1 MLWQRSESP
10 SSPHQVQ
17 PSIPGSDSVRQ
28 AALQASWRRDRR
40 VAQRRIAWRW
50 VTWYFQRFSPHALAV
65 LTVLVGAAYLRGS
78 LPSWSGGGDPH
89 DTASAAVVHA
99 PYSPPAVPTA
109 PAPVPQPPPADTAP
123 DLESPLTLRTSLAL
137 GAHAAAPSPYP
148 GTETSPD
155 TLSLKPENWLHSKE
169 P

>member
-1 MLWQRSESP
+1 MLWQRSETP
-10 SSPHQVQ
+10 PSPHKA
-17 PSIPGSDSVRQ
+17 PPAIPGSDTVRQ

-50 VTWYFQRFSPHALAV
+50 VAWYFQRFSPHVLGLVAV
-65 LTVLVGAAYLRGS
+65 LAGAAYLHGS
-78 LPSWSGGGDPH
+78 LPAWPGGSDPPG
-89 DTASAAVVHA
+89 TTEPAVAHA
-99 PYSPPAVPTA
+99 PYSPPSVPTA
-109 PAPVPQPPPADTAP
+109 PVTLPQAQPASTVAIE
-123 DLESPLTLRTSLAL
+123 LPLTLRTSLAL
-137 GAHAAAPSPYP
+137 GTHAAAPSPVP